1 MTDTDPKPHGHKT
14 EVAVMAAAAVVGLA
28 YAARALRR
36 SRDDAPIAADDRR
49 AAFAAY
55 LREHLAGSDA
65 ALHAVAQLRD
75 GHRGAAEGALFA
87 RLYGE
92 LMGERRVLMQ
102 VLGRLGGSTLSLER
116 LVGHAGGAVARAAA
130 VQPSGDARLLRTLEA
145 LTIGIQGKRCLW
157 RALQMFDDALGFGEP
172 SFLALESQ
180 AVRQWDDVDA
190 YRRSVALTAFAI

>member
-1 MTDTDPKPHGHKT
+1 MTDTADPKPHGHKT

-36 SRDDAPIAADDRR
+36 SRDDAPIAAGDRR

-65 ALHAVAQLRD
+65 ALLAVAQLRD

-92 LMGERRVLMQ
+92 FMGERRVLMQ
-102 VLGRLGGSTLSLER
+102 VLGRLGGSTLSLKR
-116 LVGHAGGAVARAAA
+116 LVGHAAGAVAHAA

-145 LTIGIQGKRCLW
+145 VTIGIQGKRCLW
-157 RALQMFDDALGFGEP
+157 RALQMFEDTLGFGEP

-180 AVRQWDDVDA
+180 AVRQWDDVDE